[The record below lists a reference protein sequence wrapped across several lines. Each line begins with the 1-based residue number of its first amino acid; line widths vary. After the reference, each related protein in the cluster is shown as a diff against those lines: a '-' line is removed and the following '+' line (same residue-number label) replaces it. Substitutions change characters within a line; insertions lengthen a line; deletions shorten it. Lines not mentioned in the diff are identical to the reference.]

1 MQRNI
6 IHISLFFFH
15 NATQISHNTI
25 QGLETRLTFY
35 TTHKEMANQ
44 KFGLKYRGYKPT
56 GESTKSFCA
65 HVCVGV
71 ALCIYLDGWRV
82 ARRTTVCVIK
92 RFLLVFIKKSLFSRA
107 TKTECL
113 EHGTI
118 RSMVR
123 KKNYLN
129 VRSML
134 HNSNKSEQNLRSWST
149 CHYCSHYAL
158 VASGIGLRGL
168 CTILLCTVV

>member
-1 MQRNI
+1 M
-6 IHISLFFFH
+6 LFCTMVVKVLKTDSHYVYITQHKVHVRATQYHSYFIVFFR
-15 NATQISHNTI
+15 NATQISHNTM
-25 QGLETRLTFY
+25 QGLETRLTFSA
-35 TTHKEMANQ
+35 TRKEMANQ

-92 RFLLVFIKKSLFSRA
+92 RFLLVFIKKSHFSRV
-107 TKTECL
+107 TETERL

-123 KKNYLN
+123 N
-129 VRSML
+129 
-134 HNSNKSEQNLRSWST
+134 
-149 CHYCSHYAL
+149 
-158 VASGIGLRGL
+158 
-168 CTILLCTVV
+168 ILFKCPFNAAQF